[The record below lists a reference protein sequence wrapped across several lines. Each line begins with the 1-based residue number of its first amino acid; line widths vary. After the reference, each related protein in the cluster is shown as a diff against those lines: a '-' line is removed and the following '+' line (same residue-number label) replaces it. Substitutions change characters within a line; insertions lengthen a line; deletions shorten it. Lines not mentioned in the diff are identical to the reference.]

1 MDRMWFCAI
10 RHQLFRVLLHLIA
23 CPGVHTSSLRA
34 AYLVLTRFQVFLNSC
49 RIRLRIHSSVFFI
62 HFSYFANLR
71 NSLPPP
77 EAPYTAYLLPL
88 GYCAEESCA
97 LARYEH
103 RNFTFRCL
111 PCFSMTFAY
120 GTAFT
125 NNGKPAQSQRAIP
138 SSMYCQT
145 YG

>member
-23 CPGVHTSSLRA
+23 CPGVHTSFLRA

-77 EAPYTAYLLPL
+77 LKLLIQHIFYPWDTVL
-88 GYCAEESCA
+88 
-97 LARYEH
+97 
-103 RNFTFRCL
+103 RNL
-111 PCFSMTFAY
+111 VH
-120 GTAFT
+120 
-125 NNGKPAQSQRAIP
+125 SQDA
-138 SSMYCQT
+138 S
-145 YG
+145 